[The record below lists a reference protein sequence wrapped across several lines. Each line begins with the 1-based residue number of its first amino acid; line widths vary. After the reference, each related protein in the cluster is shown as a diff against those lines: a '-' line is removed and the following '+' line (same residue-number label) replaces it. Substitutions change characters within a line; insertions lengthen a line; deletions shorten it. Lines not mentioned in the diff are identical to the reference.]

1 MCLSYCIIIIE
12 YAHWLWMIV
21 ASIWTCYFQCHE
33 NCLGMPNFM
42 ELPARL
48 SAASTRACHHCLAL
62 AMLRERTWAAC
73 QCRRACRTCKTFPTC
88 LDPSEKGELSIDYHG
103 SPWITMDHHGPPWI
117 TMDHHGSP
125 WITMGHHGSP
135 WITWANIFHHK
146 ASKALQGIQDLPSYC
161 HMTVTWRL
169 GLIWDLIF
177 YDLFMSLRQGLQGL
191 QGLQGRDMDS
201 SCPET
206 CGAPSWS
213 HAGPLRNWQAFRI
226 FNR

>member
-103 SPWITMDHHGPPWI
+103 SPWITMDH
-117 TMDHHGSP
+117 
-125 WITMGHHGSP
+125 MGQHLPS
-135 WITWANIFHHK
+135 
-146 ASKALQGIQDLPSYC
+146 QGIQGITRHSRSPELLPHDC
-161 HMTVTWRL
+161 HMT
-169 GLIWDLIF
+169 I
-177 YDLFMSLRQGLQGL
+177 
-191 QGLQGRDMDS
+191 
-201 SCPET
+201 
-206 CGAPSWS
+206 GAHSGSDFLWFVHVP
-213 HAGPLRNWQAFRI
+213 
-226 FNR
+226 